1 MGRPK
6 REARLSIGRTLRSL
20 RPFWASLRSTDT
32 VDIMTSTTICVQEA
46 VETPKLAVEDIGGGE
61 EVKTSKK
68 CGKRKKPKE
77 KPVTGI
83 SISTRSAAN
92 SNWKGD
98 VKKLNRRR
106 VDIEATLAK
115 IESLKHV
122 TRSRLSAKERA
133 ILEKEDE
140 LKWELE
146 EILDEVNELTALSKD
161 DVLRMY
167 SGCS

>member
-1 MGRPK
+1 MG
-6 REARLSIGRTLRSL
+6 
-20 RPFWASLRSTDT
+20 
-32 VDIMTSTTICVQEA
+32 
-46 VETPKLAVEDIGGGE
+46 DIGGAE

-68 CGKRKKPKE
+68 SGKRKKPKE

-83 SISTRSAAN
+83 SISTRNAAN

-98 VKKLNRRR
+98 IKKLNRRK
-106 VDIEATLAK
+106 VEIEATLAK
-115 IESLKHV
+115 IESLKLV

-146 EILDEVNELTALSKD
+146 EILDEVQELTSLSKD